1 MGVGMNVKIFS
12 FQVNI
17 HHRKPNHGRSLKDIV
32 MEHNKRT
39 NGAALMVKMRAVHAE
54 THQHGL
60 QQPRSD
66 LSSSIVSI
74 YHQ

>member
-1 MGVGMNVKIFS
+1 MGVGMRVKIFP

-17 HHRKPNHGRSLKDIV
+17 HQRKPNCGKLKDTV
-32 MEHNKRT
+32 MEHSEVT

-60 QQPRSD
+60 QQPTSD
-66 LSSSIVSI
+66 LALA
-74 YHQ
+74 